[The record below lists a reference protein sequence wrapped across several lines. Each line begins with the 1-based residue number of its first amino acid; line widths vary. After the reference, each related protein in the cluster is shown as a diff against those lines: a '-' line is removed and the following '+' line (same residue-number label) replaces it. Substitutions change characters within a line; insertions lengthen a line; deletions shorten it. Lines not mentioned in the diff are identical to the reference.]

1 MHASENDFE
10 AIGIGTAVGCC
21 IGLAVG
27 GVVGTVDFP
36 IAGTLFGAV
45 YGLAFGA
52 LTGMADGLVLLAL
65 ARRVGSR
72 PAARWVSA
80 LVWLLGAVAAI
91 EQDGPFTLPHDGA
104 GRVALAVLG
113 LLCGATVA
121 PLISPTSDPRLVTRR
136 AQVAAIVARLL
147 LWGAIG
153 GAAVGALVGL
163 VIGLR
168 SYLPTAPVAAVECAI
183 LGSTSAAVLA
193 LLLAGI
199 AVLPRLWRQ
208 P

>member
-10 AIGIGTAVGCC
+10 AIGVGTAVGCC
-21 IGLAVG
+21 AGLAVG
-27 GVVGTVDFP
+27 GLVGTSYLP
-36 IAGTLFGAV
+36 IAGTMIGAV

-52 LTGMADGLVLLAL
+52 LTGLADGLALIAL
-65 ARRVGSR
+65 ARGVGSR
-72 PAARWVSA
+72 PAVRWVSA

-91 EQDGPFTLPHDGA
+91 EQNGPFTLPHGNA

-113 LLCGATVA
+113 PLFGATVA

-136 AQVAAIVARLL
+136 AQVAAIVVRLL
-147 LWGAIG
+147 VWAVIG

-168 SYLPTAPVAAVECAI
+168 SFLPTAPVAAVECAI

-199 AVLPRLWRQ
+199 AVLPRLWR